1 MIGATNTDEQRE
13 ITNSQTN
20 QKKQKSIQLP
30 FSRSIAYLIIGDHD
44 FDVCFFLGKISTL
57 KTSTRS
63 INKLGD
69 VAKVFIKNTTL
80 FWFSKVDEQPQNR
93 NANLPLRR
101 RKK

>member
-44 FDVCFFLGKISTL
+44 FDVCFFLGKIS
-57 KTSTRS
+57 RH
-63 INKLGD
+63 
-69 VAKVFIKNTTL
+69 
-80 FWFSKVDEQPQNR
+80 
-93 NANLPLRR
+93 
-101 RKK
+101 